1 MAINSMIEKLLCYL
15 IEHNDAKDTIKGIY
29 KCWLTKKEDLWDE
42 EMVKK
47 SLNLLILRGWVLER
61 DISFP
66 PQKIYSL
73 NKSRLHEMR
82 AFLVESRSR
91 RKDIAISLP
100 YDFQNAYIIAKGS
113 GMECL
118 VKFLKEEEGATAVEY
133 AIIDSLIAAVIAVIV
148 GTLGGKVVTAFTSG
162 STGWP

>member
-1 MAINSMIEKLLCYL
+1 MAINSIIEKLLCYL

-47 SLNLLILRGWVLER
+47 SLNLLILRGWVIER

-66 PQKIYSL
+66 PLKIYSL
-73 NKSRLHEMR
+73 NKSRLQEMKT
-82 AFLVESRSR
+82 FLVESGSR
-91 RKDIAISLP
+91 RKDIANSLQ
-100 YDFQNAYIIAKGS
+100 YDFQNAYIRGRGS
-113 GMECL
+113 EMECL

-133 AIIDSLIAAVIAVIV
+133 AIIVSLIAAVIAGVV
-148 GTLGGKVVTAFTSG
+148 GTLGGKVLSAFTKG
-162 STGWP
+162 STGW